1 MYSSN
6 NVSKDPCERISSLP
20 KKFKRKLTSN
30 SSTEEIFQNMAIPS
44 EISPL
49 VSPHKKLQISNEQ
62 CLEAVNN
69 ILILNDTQVRTES
82 ILEKRLSNTEPAQ
95 IEKPQTDLIPIQP
108 SLETLNN
115 LLKVPSCNDDEKL
128 SNINQTQSQKTSQ
141 NEDINVDKVICKD
154 SYAREKLA
162 TINTPEIQT
171 NKNDL

>member
-69 ILILNDTQVRTES
+69 ILILNETPVRTES
-82 ILEKRLSNTEPAQ
+82 ILEKRLTNTEAK
-95 IEKPQTDLIPIQP
+95 IEKPKTDLIPIEP
-108 SLETLNN
+108 SLENLNH
-115 LLKVPSCNDDEKL
+115 LLKVPSHKNHQENL
-128 SNINQTQSQKTSQ
+128 SNINQT
-141 NEDINVDKVICKD
+141 E
-154 SYAREKLA
+154 E
-162 TINTPEIQT
+162 
-171 NKNDL
+171 